1 MEGECGIGVITI
13 WEYPVWDRTIVVVWI
28 TVETEEVR
36 SVFRVVAVS
45 ESVVLIV
52 SGTFSVAIACI
63 TDLTK
68 ATVVGAWAV
77 VAECCQRLWFLLWEK
92 LGQA

>member
-1 MEGECGIGVITI
+1 M
-13 WEYPVWDRTIVVVWI
+13 VVWI
-28 TVETEEVR
+28 TVETEVVR
-36 SVFRVVAVS
+36 SVVRVVAVS

-63 TDLTK
+63 TELTK
-68 ATVVGAWAV
+68 MTVVGTWAV
-77 VAECCQRLWFLLWEK
+77 IAEGCQRLWFLLWEK